1 MNKSFAESSWTKE
14 DQLFEKPLRPE
25 KFDDFVGQENIQ
37 KRLKI
42 MIEAAKERNESLGH
56 CLFSGPP
63 GLGKT
68 TLSHLIAKT
77 IGSNITSTSGPV
89 IEKPGDLAG
98 LLTNLQDKDILFIDE
113 IHRLPKTIEEYLY
126 SAMEDFVLDLII
138 DSGPNARSV
147 QVKLNKFTL
156 IGATTRFGLLS
167 SPMRSRFIF
176 NARLDYYDD
185 LSLKKIIM
193 RSATLLKMPLEEKAS
208 EVIAK
213 RARGTPR
220 IANNLLRWV
229 RDYAQTSRIA
239 KIDTQSVNEALHL
252 LNIDEEGLDEM
263 DKRMLSMII
272 KHYEGGPVGIQ
283 TLGVALSEDPETLSE
298 VYEPY
303 LIMKGY
309 LKRTLRGREATKLAY
324 KHLGY
329 MIPANKNGEST

>member
-1 MNKSFAESSWTKE
+1 MAQPFIESSWTQE
-14 DQLFEKPLRPE
+14 DQTFEQPLRPD
-25 KFDDFVGQENIQ
+25 KFEDFVGQENIQ

-42 MIEAAKERNESLGH
+42 MIQAAKERNESLGH

-77 IGSNITSTSGPV
+77 MGSNITATSGPV

-167 SPMRSRFIF
+167 SPMRSRFLF
-176 NARLDYYDD
+176 HARLDYYDD
-185 LSLKKIIM
+185 ASLQKILL
-193 RSATLLKMPLEEKAS
+193 RSASLLRIPVTLDAS
-208 EVIAK
+208 EVVAK
-213 RARGTPR
+213 RSRGTPR

-229 RDYAQTSRIA
+229 RDFAQIS
-239 KIDTQSVNEALHL
+239 KILKIEKETACEALHL

-263 DKRMLSMII
+263 DKRMLSLII
-272 KHYEGGPVGIQ
+272 KHYDGGPVGIQ
-283 TLGVALSEDPETLSE
+283 TLGVALSEDTETLSE

-309 LKRTLRGREATKLAY
+309 LKRTLRGREATNLAY
-324 KHLGY
+324 KHLGLQ
-329 MIPANKNGEST
+329 IPANKNGDST